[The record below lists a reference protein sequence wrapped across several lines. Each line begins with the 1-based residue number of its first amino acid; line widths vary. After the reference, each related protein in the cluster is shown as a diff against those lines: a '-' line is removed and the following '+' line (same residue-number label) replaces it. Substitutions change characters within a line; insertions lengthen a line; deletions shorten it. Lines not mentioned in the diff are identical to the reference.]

1 MTKRRNFTLI
11 ELLVVIAIIAILA
24 SILLPALNRA
34 RHVAKRTSCVS
45 RLQTMNQ
52 ALLMYCGDNKD
63 FCMEN
68 FYAAPLGGATVDNS
82 FLNNWQYES
91 MMKPFAPYLGING
104 LEGGSQDRPRL
115 VLIHCPAMPTAYSPG
130 PSWSSSA
137 KAYSTRFVYLG
148 GLMPARKWA
157 SNFKDTVPTGIP
169 AKISKGK
176 PMQTTFAD
184 RNFFLNGQA
193 DFNHC
198 GISGELNTSLE
209 FALSQL
215 KDSNR
220 ACLDGSVKTVNPR
233 EMGKDYTD
241 PGNDPTK
248 SHYMTG
254 TNRGYF
260 Y

>member
-1 MTKRRNFTLI
+1 
-11 ELLVVIAIIAILA
+11 
-24 SILLPALNRA
+24 
-34 RHVAKRTSCVS
+34 
-45 RLQTMNQ
+45 
-52 ALLMYCGDNKD
+52 
-63 FCMEN
+63 
-68 FYAAPLGGATVDNS
+68 
-82 FLNNWQYES
+82 
-91 MMKPFAPYLGING
+91 
-104 LEGGSQDRPRL
+104 
-115 VLIHCPAMPTAYSPG
+115 MPTAYSPG

-176 PMQTTFAD
+176 PTQTTFAD

-220 ACLDGSVKTVNPR
+220 ACLDGSVKTVKPR

-248 SHYMTG
+248 SHFMRFRPGCISSTRPRTSPTRSG
-254 TNRGYF
+254 NCSPLRSRKARRSPVTPSTSRRR
-260 Y
+260 